1 MTRFGEILPIRQ
13 NLDGLFSIW
22 QTFVPTLAFF
32 ATGQIFI
39 VVNGQ
44 RLNSNLAI
52 WSHWSHSIL
61 QMLPLWQIL
70 VSSVCLPFAIGV
82 TLIPESPKFLIER
95 NRTSDAVNAFRFF
108 DLSDVETIKTEKAA
122 TRFTEALRSS
132 ENLKPLL
139 TGFVMM
145 AFFQVNPF

>member
-1 MTRFGEILPIRQ
+1 M
-13 NLDGLFSIW
+13 
-22 QTFVPTLAFF
+22 
-32 ATGQIFI
+32 
-39 VVNGQ
+39 
-44 RLNSNLAI
+44 
-52 WSHWSHSIL
+52 
-61 QMLPLWQIL
+61 
-70 VSSVCLPFAIGV
+70 
-82 TLIPESPKFLIER
+82 IPESPKFLIER